1 MVRILR
7 GLCLLSAC
15 LPLRAARNARCSVQ
29 MISNKATLGAGCYWG
44 TEKFLMKDFNDK
56 FPGTISN
63 GKVGFMGGAKKY
75 PTYREVCG
83 GRSGRV
89 EVYDMEYDGQES
101 TFENILKFF
110 FSFHDPTTVDQQ
122 GNDRGSQYVSMLHVT
137 NIVPHNL
144 IRSSIHVYTLRP
156 RLFLHMMKGRKR
168 LQRR

>member
-1 MVRILR
+1 
-7 GLCLLSAC
+7 
-15 LPLRAARNARCSVQ
+15 
-29 MISNKATLGAGCYWG
+29 
-44 TEKFLMKDFNDK
+44 MKDFNDK

-83 GRSGRV
+83 GRSGHV

-122 GNDRGSQYVSMLHVT
+122 GNDRGSQYVSMLHMT
-137 NIVPHNL
+137 NIVLYNL
-144 IRSSIHVYTLRP
+144 I
-156 RLFLHMMKGRKR
+156 
-168 LQRR
+168 Q